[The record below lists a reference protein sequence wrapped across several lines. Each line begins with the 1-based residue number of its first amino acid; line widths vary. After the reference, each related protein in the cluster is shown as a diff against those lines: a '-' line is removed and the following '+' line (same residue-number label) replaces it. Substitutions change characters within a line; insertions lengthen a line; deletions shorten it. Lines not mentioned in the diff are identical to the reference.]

1 MRFTEILNEGI
12 IDVSGIVTEA
22 ESILA
27 SELFR
32 NIIFKDAN
40 KWIRAAKY
48 NREQLNKQYQ
58 FDGPDDYSPYL
69 QMSHAM
75 EEYNKDLKRGFSA
88 AYTCLYDASK
98 YLTNLVQ
105 ERLKKYAIPNNE
117 EVVERFRRQT
127 LIVVDGNI
135 YPLEHIL
142 VKISIHNEK
151 EINMGY
157 MYRNNTAIQA
167 GIPNAY
173 KEENLYKRFC
183 GIKVFVKPEPFLDAY
198 ANALEMQIHEICY
211 GNDSEY
217 ATSLNDY
224 IEQLVD
230 DIIPTFAH
238 ELDHLMYYIKKP
250 KGNEITNIKA
260 GNKSRKY
267 DIGFGHENIQQNY
280 RYYGSNIELHAW
292 ASGAAA

>member
-1 MRFTEILNEGI
+1 
-12 IDVSGIVTEA
+12 
-22 ESILA
+22 
-27 SELFR
+27 
-32 NIIFKDAN
+32 
-40 KWIRAAKY
+40 
-48 NREQLNKQYQ
+48 
-58 FDGPDDYSPYL
+58 
-69 QMSHAM
+69 
-75 EEYNKDLKRGFSA
+75 
-88 AYTCLYDASK
+88 
-98 YLTNLVQ
+98 
-105 ERLKKYAIPNNE
+105 
-117 EVVERFRRQT
+117 VVERFRRQT

-211 GNDSEY
+211 GNDSEN

-280 RYYGSNIELHAW
+280 RYYGSNIELQAW
-292 ASGAAA
+292 ASGAAAELHRKYKNSSIDEIINDIKSGRNYISSSLWTYHNQIQRRFKPRTVDKKTYKQYNQDLKLNEEEFKKVWNKFLKLVVLKLLAYKEYR